1 MTQVIERPLTLD
13 VGCGD
18 NKQGDVGCDIR
29 CLKGVD
35 VICDVTH
42 LPFKDNCFA
51 KVHSSVVIEHTA
63 FPVEFLC
70 EQIRV
75 LMDGGR
81 LVCEADNARYLRYHI
96 SFTRFGEDFVTHFR
110 SPFYSASDE
119 HYMIFYPECI
129 VRILSKI
136 GLKNIHARHLTPN
149 RKLDRI
155 IATLL
160 PQLYKNMCRRF
171 IVSGEK

>member
-1 MTQVIERPLTLD
+1 MIQVIERPLTLD
-13 VGCGD
+13 VGCGN

-29 CLKGVD
+29 SLKGVD
-35 VICDVTH
+35 VICDITH
-42 LPFKDNCFA
+42 LPFKNNCFT

-63 FPVEFLC
+63 CPVEFLC

-75 LMDGGR
+75 LVEGGR

-96 SFTRFGEDFVTHFR
+96 SFSRFGEDFVTRFR
-110 SPFYSASDE
+110 GPFYSASDE

-129 VRILSKI
+129 VKILSEI
-136 GLKNIHARHLTPN
+136 GLKNIQARYLKPN

-160 PQLYKNMCRRF
+160 PQLSKNMCRRF
-171 IVSGEK
+171 VVSGEK